1 MSPVPEFA
9 PARCWRAPSN
19 GSVLNP
25 AGLALATAVAELRIA
40 RRMVRTWVFA
50 ALAIAVGLF
59 VYHAWSI
66 QHTQMGIATHP
77 RFALPGFGILVL
89 WVLVAGIVFLA
100 FDIPGRDAREH
111 VSAVLDSRP
120 PSNIALL
127 AGRLLAVALAAWL
140 PLVVLAVLIQA
151 GGLVIDHLDA
161 QAGIPAEPLALATL
175 VFVDVPATLLFWGA
189 LVLLLAG
196 TLRNRL
202 VVAVVALGLL
212 ATHVWVVFNTPLYLL
227 PVVSG
232 IANLGLPGS
241 EILPRTVSGT
251 DLVQRLS
258 VLVLA
263 AGLLATAAATLPR
276 RDAASRTPGLVVG
289 LALLV
294 LGTAGIGGLV
304 WFVEAERSE
313 RVAWAD
319 AHESALDAPRL
330 DVERLSG
337 TIDVDPEHQL
347 EIDVVLDLR
356 TPETSFDELRFSLNP
371 AMTVASVRLDRN
383 EMPFRH
389 ELGVLAVTPPAS
401 LAPGASAQ
409 LSIRAS
415 GVPDPRFGYLD
426 SSVWALDETL
436 LGMPIILQGDAASIF
451 DPSFV
456 ALTPAVAWLP
466 MSGANFAIDDPS
478 RRPPDF
484 HDIDILVRIPDG
496 WRAAGPGR
504 LAADGGMRFR
514 PRVSLSQFPLIAAP
528 FERLALTRG
537 GIEYELLI
545 HPGHLASVE
554 YFSEGERQERTL
566 QHLEQRFRLQSGS
579 PLPYPHDVFSVVE
592 VPGQLR
598 RYGGGRIMD
607 TIQALPGVQ
616 MLPEHGF
623 PTRRFAAESPFRGA
637 SDEMWVRQQLFS
649 SIDSG
654 PHGHVAH
661 GRPGRMAAWSTRP
674 RPPESGRTSCNT
686 AKAASERE
694 TR

>member
-140 PLVVLAVLIQA
+140 PLVVLAVLIQV

-258 VLVLA
+258 VLVVA
-263 AGLLATAAATLPR
+263 AGLLAHR
-276 RDAASRTPGLVVG
+276 CRDASPARCGVTNAWPGCGIGSASPRYRRYRRFGLVRRSRTVG
-289 LALLV
+289 ACR
-294 LGTAGIGGLV
+294 LGG
-304 WFVEAERSE
+304 R
-313 RVAWAD
+313 
-319 AHESALDAPRL
+319 PR
-330 DVERLSG
+330 
-337 TIDVDPEHQL
+337 
-347 EIDVVLDLR
+347 
-356 TPETSFDELRFSLNP
+356 
-371 AMTVASVRLDRN
+371 
-383 EMPFRH
+383 
-389 ELGVLAVTPPAS
+389 
-401 LAPGASAQ
+401 
-409 LSIRAS
+409 IR
-415 GVPDPRFGYLD
+415 PRC
-426 SSVWALDETL
+426 AT
-436 LGMPIILQGDAASIF
+436 
-451 DPSFV
+451 
-456 ALTPAVAWLP
+456 
-466 MSGANFAIDDPS
+466 S
-478 RRPPDF
+478 RR
-484 HDIDILVRIPDG
+484 
-496 WRAAGPGR
+496 
-504 LAADGGMRFR
+504 
-514 PRVSLSQFPLIAAP
+514 
-528 FERLALTRG
+528 
-537 GIEYELLI
+537 
-545 HPGHLASVE
+545 
-554 YFSEGERQERTL
+554 RTAVGD
-566 QHLEQRFRLQSGS
+566 H
-579 PLPYPHDVFSVVE
+579 
-592 VPGQLR
+592 R
-598 RYGGGRIMD
+598 R
-607 TIQALPGVQ
+607 
-616 MLPEHGF
+616 
-623 PTRRFAAESPFRGA
+623 
-637 SDEMWVRQQLFS
+637 
-649 SIDSG
+649 
-654 PHGHVAH
+654 
-661 GRPGRMAAWSTRP
+661 
-674 RPPESGRTSCNT
+674 
-686 AKAASERE
+686 
-694 TR
+694 